1 MTIIPTIGLITA
13 VTVMFAQQKTVPS
26 GNPAT
31 TSSRVVY
38 VHQEPMYAP
47 GSLEELEGLADLIVE
62 GMVDSSTIPPRKPN
76 TGIPNHLET
85 DSVFL
90 VSTVFK
96 GDLSSQKSFPR
107 VVISQVGGKDGDLI
121 FMPEEPLLSQGE
133 KMILFLRKDPRNLPS
148 VAALP
153 RFTIAGIW
161 AGKFRV
167 QASRNDPNK
176 KIIGV
181 PRKSGGL
188 KDHDLEDHDHFVGH
202 IQSAV
207 AAAASAK

>member
-1 MTIIPTIGLITA
+1 MTIIPTIGLVAA

-26 GNPAT
+26 ASPT
-31 TSSRVVY
+31 TPQRVVY
-38 VHQEPMYAP
+38 VHQEPLYSP

-62 GMVDSSTIPPRKPN
+62 GMVDSSTIPARKPN

-90 VSTVFK
+90 VSAVFK
-96 GDLSSQKSFPR
+96 GDLSSQKLFPR

-121 FMPEEPLLSQGE
+121 FMPEEPILSQGE

-153 RFTIAGIW
+153 RFTIVGIW

-167 QASRNDPNK
+167 QASPTDPNK

-188 KDHDLEDHDHFVGH
+188 KDHDLEDHDHFVRH
-202 IQSAV
+202 IRSAV